1 MIGFWIWILLELLEE
16 VKYWIVEVWWNWMG
30 KVMWFFDVLFDN
42 ILELRNCGDLDFYED
57 DKVVEEEEEVVE
69 DNIVM
74 LVWYMKLLCVRL
86 LSIWD
91 FVLCFFFF
99 VILIIEYEVLVSFIV
114 KSCEVWEK
122 MILVKR
128 KRGEDC
134 MDKVYINI

>member
-1 MIGFWIWILLELLEE
+1 MVYE
-16 VKYWIVEVWWNWMG
+16 IVV
-30 KVMWFFDVLFDN
+30 
-42 ILELRNCGDLDFYED
+42 C
-57 DKVVEEEEEVVE
+57 EVVE
-69 DNIVM
+69 YLRFCVM
-74 LVWYMKLLCVRL
+74 L
-86 LSIWD
+86 
-91 FVLCFFFF
+91 FFF